1 MAGSMIL
8 DTGATTH
15 LMRTTI
21 NNLLAHAQQSNMAV
35 RGAFGADRKAADQH
49 GEGLIRFTYMTRQD
63 TNLWAFR
70 AAQRAAK
77 QFLQSGDRDEVMRST

>member
-35 RGAFGADRKAADQH
+35 RGAFGADRKPADQH
-49 GEGLIRFTYMTRQD
+49 GVAKMYTINTLAPERHGSSIEPSVD
-63 TNLWAFR
+63 TLPMSNR
-70 AAQRAAK
+70 I
-77 QFLQSGDRDEVMRST
+77 